1 MLQFFKKRGLQC
13 LKEKFVLSDIHLL
26 GLFFHP
32 KFKLLVSLTPEEQKS
47 VHLHAHTLLSVTSAS
62 STVTN
67 ESESYAG
74 SSKSRLTVLTAT
86 DIVIFLHLKNLQNF
100 HG

>member
-32 KFKLLVSLTPEEQKS
+32 KFNLVSLTPEEQKS

-74 SSKSRLTVLTAT
+74 PSNSRLTVLTAT